1 MRRSLLILMVA
12 GLCVSCG
19 TNYSEKELVGQW
31 VEPVP
36 GMDMVQGFELKEGGE
51 AHSINM
57 ATLLYDRWTCEG
69 DRLILTGES
78 MGNGEICPFTD
89 TLRIESLTEDSLI
102 VNRGRMRIAYCR
114 PVENSDFMASSGKT
128 MSGTITFGHEVRSF
142 RPSGDTIDY
151 WIVDNSGYLQEMYKQ
166 SGQSE
171 WTEEAELELQ
181 EVNTPEGEFAKAYP
195 TTFEV
200 LRVIRLGKSRQ

>member
-1 MRRSLLILMVA
+1 MMAA
-12 GLCVSCG
+12 GLSVSCG
-19 TNYSEKELVGQW
+19 TNYSEKELVGLW

-36 GMDMVQGFELKEGGE
+36 GMDMVQGFELKAGGE

-89 TLRIESLTEDSLI
+89 TLRIESLTADSLI

-114 PVENSDFMASSGKT
+114 SVENSDVMASSGKM
-128 MSGTITFGHEVRSF
+128 MSGTITFSHEVRSF

-166 SGQSE
+166 SGQPE

-181 EVNTPEGEFAKAYP
+181 EVNTPGGEFAKAYP
-195 TTFEV
+195 ATFEV